1 MRASLPTHDSIQEFE
16 GARHDRMWD
25 GMTLWLEGHTD
36 SAAGAVYLLGYCV
49 EVALKC
55 AYFRVLGLQISD
67 PITALELRAA
77 QAKAVAY
84 GITARTEAYHSVQFW
99 CDLLREQRRAIGLPF
114 ESIFEQQLI
123 DEVPKTGPRAR
134 QSSWSSLIFR

>member
-1 MRASLPTHDSIQEFE
+1 MRASLPTHDSIQEFQ

-49 EVALKC
+49 EMALKC

-77 QAKAVAY
+77 QAKAVA
-84 GITARTEAYHSVQFW
+84 TLDRVLKAVEWF
-99 CDLLREQRRAIGLPF
+99 DLNYSRLYSP
-114 ESIFEQQLI
+114 
-123 DEVPKTGPRAR
+123 
-134 QSSWSSLIFR
+134 